1 MIGSQYRS
9 CSNND
14 RFRSISCTQLSLQS
28 TPSLTASWIS
38 TMRQSTSTTL
48 KALRC
53 SRGLHKRNNTLI
65 VPLTDEGQI
74 DLNGVEAA
82 IKPARRAATNWTT
95 PMVQFAH
102 ERKIAGDHDNLISLK
117 VFAEFE
123 VEVTKESVTK
133 TLRQEINTEH
143 AIDADLRKQAAA
155 LTPAKGKRGANKKYS
170 DEFKAEVVQ
179 WMRDNNATGV
189 AAGEHFGIHNSL
201 CNTWR
206 REVDGYQKERKV
218 KTA

>member
-1 MIGSQYRS
+1 MHAIKFAVYTLANGELEQYNETIDIDNPES
-9 CSNND
+9 V
-14 RFRSISCTQLSLQS
+14 
-28 TPSLTASWIS
+28 
-38 TMRQSTSTTL
+38 
-48 KALRC
+48 KVLRE
-53 SRGLHKRNNTLI
+53 LHKRNNTLI

-82 IKPARRAATNWTT
+82 IKPARRRATDWTT
-95 PMVQFAH
+95 EMVQFAH
-102 ERKIAGDHDNLISLK
+102 ERKVAGDKEQTISFKL
-117 VFAEFE
+117 FAEFD
-123 VEVTKESVTK
+123 VMTTTDSVKK

-143 AIDADLRKQAAA
+143 RIDEDLRKQAAA

-189 AAGEHFGIHNSL
+189 AAGKHFGIHNSL

-218 KTA
+218 NTA